1 LIKFLARKNFFQVLN
16 EYKTGFRAS
25 FNPVDKIS
33 RRIVFQIFKVPYA
46 EELSAPERGKR
57 VTYKKYPNSKQFI
70 KELNKGLSGSI
81 YLFLGEEEGEKDKV
95 INTILDIVLGNSPDR
110 SNYTGR
116 FHITDEKNSYNQFME
131 AADFA
136 MTGSMFS
143 GKRVCIIRNID
154 LINVN
159 EAPGNLIDDMLTG
172 IAEGT
177 LVVLTSSKNQPP
189 AFLTKKYED
198 KISIIQFWKYFDSDL
213 YAYISRALK
222 DKKISFDENIVPLL
236 IEFTG
241 NDIKKID
248 EALDA
253 LEYTSG
259 DTHVTSA
266 VIKDIIGYTREITV
280 FDFIDSLFQR
290 EKRSLQFLK
299 MLLQQGTAE
308 LLILNLIAKH
318 TETMEK
324 YHQCIAEHDSPDEAL
339 KKIGMAAPQKR
350 REKFYSS
357 VSKFSSD
364 RIKEIYSF
372 IAENEYA
379 IKSRTPG
386 NSIVS
391 RPVFIL
397 ASSILSL
404 K

>member
-1 LIKFLARKNFFQVLN
+1 M
-16 EYKTGFRAS
+16 
-25 FNPVDKIS
+25 
-33 RRIVFQIFKVPYA
+33 
-46 EELSAPERGKR
+46 
-57 VTYKKYPNSKQFI
+57 TYKKYPNSKQFI

-95 INTILDIVLGNSPDR
+95 INTILDIVLGSSPDR
-110 SNYTGR
+110 SINTGR
-116 FHITDEKNSYNQFME
+116 FHITDEKNSHDQFIE

-143 GKRVCIIRNID
+143 DKRVCIIRNID
-154 LINVN
+154 LLKLN
-159 EAPGNLIDDMLTG
+159 EASKNTIDDMLTG

-198 KISIIQFWKYFDSDL
+198 NISIIQFWKYFDSDL
-213 YAYISRALK
+213 YTYISKALK
-222 DKKISFDENIVPLL
+222 DKKISFEENVVPLL
-236 IEFTG
+236 IEYTG

-259 DTHVTSA
+259 DVHVTQEI
-266 VIKDIIGYTREITV
+266 IKEIVGYTREVTV

-290 EKRSLQFLK
+290 EKRSLDFLK
-299 MLLQQGTAE
+299 MLLEQGTAE

-324 YHQCIAEHDSPDEAL
+324 YYQCIAEHDSPDDAM

-350 REKFYSS
+350 KEKFYSS
-357 VSKFSSD
+357 VSKFNSKK
-364 RIKEIYSF
+364 IKKIYTL

-397 ASSILSL
+397 SSSILSL

>member
-1 LIKFLARKNFFQVLN
+1 M
-16 EYKTGFRAS
+16 
-25 FNPVDKIS
+25 
-33 RRIVFQIFKVPYA
+33 
-46 EELSAPERGKR
+46 
-57 VTYKKYPNSKQFI
+57 TYKKYPNSKQFI

-95 INTILDIVLGNSPDR
+95 INTILGIVLGNSPDR
-110 SNYTGR
+110 SNNTGR
-116 FHITDEKNSYNQFME
+116 FHITDEKNSYEQFME

-143 GKRVCIIRNID
+143 DKRVCIIRNID
-154 LINVN
+154 MLKQN
-159 EAPGNLIDDMLTG
+159 EASKNTIDDMIRG

-177 LVVLTSSKNQPP
+177 LLVLTSSKNQPP

-198 KISIIQFWKYFDSDL
+198 NISIIQFWKYFDSDL
-213 YAYISRALK
+213 YTYISKALK
-222 DKKISFDENIVPLL
+222 DKKITFEENIIPLL
-236 IEFTG
+236 IEYTG

-259 DTHVTSA
+259 DMHVTPEI
-266 VIKDIIGYTREITV
+266 IKELVGYTREITV

-290 EKRSLQFLK
+290 EKRSLEFLK
-299 MLLQQGTAE
+299 MLIEQGTAE

-324 YHQCIAEHDSPDEAL
+324 YYQCIAEQDTPDEAM

-350 REKFYSS
+350 RDKFYSS
-357 VSKFSSD
+357 AAKFNRD
-364 RIKEIYSF
+364 KTKKIF
-372 IAENEYA
+372 TLIAESEYS

-391 RPVFIL
+391 RPVFVL